1 MARTGKVFI
10 TKYALT
16 QGILIRKVE
25 FSKEEP
31 NECIDKNT
39 GYYYI
44 CYRKPEWHITLG
56 EALAKAED
64 MRTKKIASLKKQIS
78 RLENKKW

>member
-10 TKYALT
+10 TTYALT
-16 QGILIRKVE
+16 KGILIKKVE

-31 NECIDKNT
+31 DMCIDKT
-39 GYYYI
+39 GWYNIYYH
-44 CYRKPEWHITLG
+44 KPEWHITLG
-56 EALAKAED
+56 EALAKAND

>member
-16 QGILIRKVE
+16 KGILTKKVE
-25 FSKEEP
+25 FSIEEP
-31 NECIDKNT
+31 DMCIDKT
-39 GYYYI
+39 GCYYI
-44 CYRKPEWHITLG
+44 YYHKPEWHITLG